1 MRSPL
6 LLIVSLLANL
16 ILGAALMMTSRRSS
30 RPSAPSAPAS
40 APVGLSLIKTQQVY
54 KPVKVVRT
62 NVLMESFSWSQVE
75 SGDYRTYIANLRT
88 IGCPE
93 PTIRDI
99 ISADVGNL
107 YARRRA
113 EELPANPDQWSA
125 ADTQKNDQ
133 WERERRN
140 LLTQLLGS
148 GWQPAESLEKKRTTA
163 RATPVATLP
172 PPLPVAS
179 TKKADQA
186 GQVSAASLEEI
197 QKAVKAEEARIEA
210 DTNLTPEQ
218 KAAQLDEARQAQR
231 AALRQLLGEEA
242 YKRLEEAT
250 PK

>member
-1 MRSPL
+1 M
-6 LLIVSLLANL
+6 V
-16 ILGAALMMTSRRSS
+16 
-30 RPSAPSAPAS
+30 
-40 APVGLSLIKTQQVY
+40 
-54 KPVKVVRT
+54 
-62 NVLMESFSWSQVE
+62 MESFSWSQVE

-113 EELPANPDQWSA
+113 EDLPANPDQWSA